1 MKITTNFVQSP
12 VRLARPLAIGLWGLV
27 GVVAVTGLSLWH
39 ATIDTRNE
47 IPDLRERLTQLD
59 QRRHELAAQPVL
71 PVAEL
76 RQLKQR
82 VAALNVLSSNRGHSV
97 GSLLADL
104 EQWLP
109 DQAWLVSLHDRA
121 KEGEV
126 LVSPMT
132 VPDVMPAMRKAAA
145 IVTDE
150 GGITCHAAIVARE
163 LKKPCVVGTK
173 TATTVFKTGDRLI
186 VDTRRCLVRKK

>member
-1 MKITTNFVQSP
+1 MKVTTNFVQSP
-12 VRLARPLAIGLWGLV
+12 TRLARPLAIGLWGLA
-27 GVVAVTGLSLWH
+27 GVVAVTGLLLWH
-39 ATIDTRNE
+39 AALDARNE
-47 IPDLRERLTQLD
+47 IPDLRERLAQLD

-71 PVAEL
+71 PVVEL

-82 VAALNVLSSNRGHSV
+82 VAALNALSSNRGHSV

-126 LVSPMT
+126 LV
-132 VPDVMPAMRKAAA
+132 
-145 IVTDE
+145 
-150 GGITCHAAIVARE
+150 VAE
-163 LKKPCVVGTK
+163 SASVEPL
-173 TATTVFKTGDRLI
+173 TVFLLRLEQQPRRFSEVLLVKQTPQGASRKTVQFEIRLKER
-186 VDTRRCLVRKK
+186 T